1 MAFKMAGFSPFNKE
15 TRIEGERS
23 EENAKS
29 KVISFIK
36 KNINTMTDE
45 EIMSNPVVK
54 NYPGEVNWNKNGEV
68 EFH

>member
-1 MAFKMAGFSPFNKE
+1 MAFKMRSPFTKE

-29 KVISFIK
+29 KVRNFIK
-36 KNINTMTDE
+36 NNVN
-45 EIMSNPVVK
+45 IMSDSEMANSSVVK
-54 NYPGEVNWNKNGEV
+54 SYPGEVNWNKDGEV